1 MAKAGRPRVY
11 EGSAKSVNLYMTD
24 QNLEYLERKT
34 KEKGLTS
41 VSAFLN
47 QIIAALRRRDAVSR
61 EDVLHR

>member
-11 EGSAKSVNLYMTD
+11 EGPAKSVNLYITD

-47 QIIAALRRRDAVSR
+47 QIIAALKRRESISR
-61 EDVLHR
+61 EDAASR